1 MRCASLAAVLGLRV
15 ASIALATSLALSI
28 APALACAQTTT
39 EPEGTGAGTE
49 EPDATRLDVE
59 RLPPEAIRVT
69 RALYAHGFF
78 LETAI
83 GGRGWIG
90 GIGRVS
96 SPGPYASLGFGYEL
110 FDWLFVRALGELSIH
125 ETAAP
130 PPPGTTV
137 FEVISALS
145 EVKLQVNP
153 TAEFALWVAG
163 QIGISAATT
172 GVLRLYGLQS
182 ATDVGLMW
190 GAEAGLD
197 AHFHSRHFSIGISG
211 GVRGAPSFDAF
222 GELALGVQGAAYLRY
237 VF

>member
-1 MRCASLAAVLGLRV
+1 MLVPARL
-15 ASIALATSLALSI
+15 
-28 APALACAQTTT
+28 APALALAIALLGPSLLAPAIARAQTAT
-39 EPEGTGAGTE
+39 EPAGTGSGTE
-49 EPDATRLDVE
+49 DPDATRLDVE
-59 RLPPEAIRVT
+59 RLPPEAIQVT

-78 LETAI
+78 LETAV

-110 FDWLFVRALGELSIH
+110 FDWLFVRALGELSLH

-130 PPPGTTV
+130 APPDTTV
-137 FEVISALS
+137 FEVISALG
-145 EVKLQVNP
+145 EVKLQASP
-153 TAEFALWVAG
+153 TAELGLWLAG

-190 GAEAGLD
+190 GAEIGVD
-197 AHFHSRHFSIGISG
+197 AHFHSRHFSLGLSG

-222 GELALGVQGAAYLRY
+222 GDLALGVQGAAYLRY